1 MPRDKGIPRL
11 QPWGRKSKFRF
22 SEPRNQPVRNT
33 GNMRLLYKITSL
45 YRKARWLMWLGGML
59 PTTLIPLLGYGMHA
73 LNIAKDRQELATDN
87 PELASEETTGSL
99 FDWMTGETV
108 GRIVGIIVILG
119 IIFILLLIVLQIFS
133 FIGTRTSVS
142 GTDRDTATKE
152 ANRRQADLDEM
163 DVEPEDGDVAFQTPS
178 QPKPVRKSKPK
189 PAPPT
194 DGDDDDW
201 FID

>member
-1 MPRDKGIPRL
+1 M
-11 QPWGRKSKFRF
+11 
-22 SEPRNQPVRNT
+22 RNT

-45 YRKARWLMWLGGML
+45 YRKARWLMWLAGML

-73 LNIAKDRQELATDN
+73 LNIAKDKQELATDN

-99 FDWMTGETV
+99 FDWMTSENV
-108 GRIVGIIVILG
+108 GRIIGIITILG
-119 IIFILLLIVLQIFS
+119 IVFILLLIVLQIFS
-133 FIGTRTSVS
+133 FIGSRTSVS

-194 DGDDDDW
+194 DDDEDDW

>member
-1 MPRDKGIPRL
+1 M
-11 QPWGRKSKFRF
+11 
-22 SEPRNQPVRNT
+22 RNT

-45 YRKARWLMWLGGML
+45 YRKARWLMWLAGML

-108 GRIVGIIVILG
+108 GRIIGIITILG
-119 IIFILLLIVLQIFS
+119 IIFILLLIILQIFS
-133 FIGTRTSVS
+133 FIGARTSVS
-142 GTDRDTATKE
+142 GTDHDTATKE
-152 ANRRQADLDEM
+152 ANRRQADLGEM
-163 DVEPEDGDVAFQTPS
+163 DVEPNDGDVAFQTPS
-178 QPKPVRKSKPK
+178 QSKPKRKVKPK
-189 PAPPT
+189 PAT
-194 DGDDDDW
+194 EGNEDDW

>member
-1 MPRDKGIPRL
+1 M
-11 QPWGRKSKFRF
+11 
-22 SEPRNQPVRNT
+22 RNT

-45 YRKARWLMWLGGML
+45 YRKARWLMWLAGMV

-99 FDWMTGETV
+99 FDWITGETV

-133 FIGTRTSVS
+133 FIGARTSVS
-142 GTDRDTATKE
+142 GTDRNTTTKE

-163 DVEPEDGDVAFQTPS
+163 DVEPNDGDVAFQTPS
-178 QPKPVRKSKPK
+178 QSKPKRKGKPKPV
-189 PAPPT
+189 PT
-194 DGDDDDW
+194 TEGDEDDW

>member
-1 MPRDKGIPRL
+1 M
-11 QPWGRKSKFRF
+11 
-22 SEPRNQPVRNT
+22 
-33 GNMRLLYKITSL
+33 
-45 YRKARWLMWLGGML
+45 
-59 PTTLIPLLGYGMHA
+59 
-73 LNIAKDRQELATDN
+73 
-87 PELASEETTGSL
+87 
-99 FDWMTGETV
+99 

-133 FIGTRTSVS
+133 FIGARTSVS
-142 GTDRDTATKE
+142 GTDHDTATKE

-194 DGDDDDW
+194 DDDEDDW

>member
-1 MPRDKGIPRL
+1 M
-11 QPWGRKSKFRF
+11 
-22 SEPRNQPVRNT
+22 RNT

-45 YRKARWLMWLGGML
+45 YRKARWLMWLAGMV

-99 FDWMTGETV
+99 FDWITGETV

-133 FIGTRTSVS
+133 FIGARTSVS
-142 GTDRDTATKE
+142 GTDRNTTTKE
-152 ANRRQADLDEM
+152 ANRRQADLNEM
-163 DVEPEDGDVAFQTPS
+163 DVEPNDGDVAFQTPS
-178 QPKPVRKSKPK
+178 QSKPKRKGKPK
-189 PAPPT
+189 PAPT
-194 DGDDDDW
+194 TEGDEDDW

>member
-1 MPRDKGIPRL
+1 
-11 QPWGRKSKFRF
+11 
-22 SEPRNQPVRNT
+22 
-33 GNMRLLYKITSL
+33 MRLLYKITSL
-45 YRKARWLMWLGGML
+45 YRKARWLMWLAGMV

-99 FDWMTGETV
+99 FDWITGETV

-133 FIGTRTSVS
+133 FIGARTSVS
-142 GTDRDTATKE
+142 GTDRNTTTKE

-163 DVEPEDGDVAFQTPS
+163 DVEPNDGDVAFQTPS
-178 QPKPVRKSKPK
+178 QSKPKRKGKPK
-189 PAPPT
+189 PAPT
-194 DGDDDDW
+194 TEGDEDDW

>member
-1 MPRDKGIPRL
+1 
-11 QPWGRKSKFRF
+11 
-22 SEPRNQPVRNT
+22 
-33 GNMRLLYKITSL
+33 MRLLYKITSL
-45 YRKARWLMWLGGML
+45 YRKARWLMWLTGML

-99 FDWMTGETV
+99 FDWITGETV

-133 FIGTRTSVS
+133 FIGARTSVS
-142 GTDRDTATKE
+142 GTDRNTTTKE

-163 DVEPEDGDVAFQTPS
+163 DVEPNDGDVAFQTPS
-178 QPKPVRKSKPK
+178 QSKPKRKGKPK
-189 PAPPT
+189 PAPAT
-194 DGDDDDW
+194 EGDEDDW

>member
-1 MPRDKGIPRL
+1 M
-11 QPWGRKSKFRF
+11 
-22 SEPRNQPVRNT
+22 RNT

-45 YRKARWLMWLGGML
+45 YRKARWLMWLAGMV

-99 FDWMTGETV
+99 FDWITGETG

-133 FIGTRTSVS
+133 FIGARTSVS
-142 GTDRDTATKE
+142 GTDRNTTTKE
-152 ANRRQADLDEM
+152 ANRRQANLDEM
-163 DVEPEDGDVAFQTPS
+163 DVEPNDGDVAFQTPS
-178 QPKPVRKSKPK
+178 QSKPKRKGKPK
-189 PAPPT
+189 PAPT
-194 DGDDDDW
+194 TEGDEDDW

>member
-1 MPRDKGIPRL
+1 M
-11 QPWGRKSKFRF
+11 
-22 SEPRNQPVRNT
+22 RNT

-45 YRKARWLMWLGGML
+45 YRKARWLMWLAGML

-99 FDWMTGETV
+99 FDWITGETV

-133 FIGTRTSVS
+133 FIGARTSVS
-142 GTDRDTATKE
+142 GTDRNTTTKE

-178 QPKPVRKSKPK
+178 QSKPKRKGKPK
-189 PAPPT
+189 PAPAT
-194 DGDDDDW
+194 EGDEDDW

>member
-1 MPRDKGIPRL
+1 M
-11 QPWGRKSKFRF
+11 
-22 SEPRNQPVRNT
+22 RNT

-45 YRKARWLMWLGGML
+45 YRKARWLMWLAGMV

-99 FDWMTGETV
+99 FDWITGETV
-108 GRIVGIIVILG
+108 GRIVGIIMILG

-133 FIGTRTSVS
+133 FIGARTSVS
-142 GTDRDTATKE
+142 GTDRNTTTKE

-163 DVEPEDGDVAFQTPS
+163 DVEPNDGDVAFQTPS
-178 QPKPVRKSKPK
+178 QSKPKRKGKPK
-189 PAPPT
+189 PAPT
-194 DGDDDDW
+194 TEGDEDDW

>member
-1 MPRDKGIPRL
+1 M
-11 QPWGRKSKFRF
+11 
-22 SEPRNQPVRNT
+22 RNT

-45 YRKARWLMWLGGML
+45 YRKARWLMWLAGMV

-99 FDWMTGETV
+99 FDWITGETV

-133 FIGTRTSVS
+133 FIGARTSVS
-142 GTDRDTATKE
+142 GTDRNTTTKE

-163 DVEPEDGDVAFQTPS
+163 DVEPNDGDVAFQTPS
-178 QPKPVRKSKPK
+178 QSKPKRKGKPK
-189 PAPPT
+189 PAPT
-194 DGDDDDW
+194 TEGDEDDW

>member
-1 MPRDKGIPRL
+1 
-11 QPWGRKSKFRF
+11 
-22 SEPRNQPVRNT
+22 
-33 GNMRLLYKITSL
+33 MRLLYKITSL
-45 YRKARWLMWLGGML
+45 YRKARWLMWLAGMV
-59 PTTLIPLLGYGMHA
+59 PATLIPLLGYGMHA

-99 FDWMTGETV
+99 FDWITGETV

-133 FIGTRTSVS
+133 FIGARTSVS
-142 GTDRDTATKE
+142 GTDRNTTTKE

-163 DVEPEDGDVAFQTPS
+163 DVEPNDGDVAFQTPS
-178 QPKPVRKSKPK
+178 QSKPKRKGKPK
-189 PAPPT
+189 PAPT
-194 DGDDDDW
+194 TEGDEDDW

>member
-1 MPRDKGIPRL
+1 M
-11 QPWGRKSKFRF
+11 
-22 SEPRNQPVRNT
+22 RNT
-33 GNMRLLYKITSL
+33 GNMGLLYKITSL
-45 YRKARWLMWLGGML
+45 YRKARWLMWLAGML

-99 FDWMTGETV
+99 FDWLTGETV

-133 FIGTRTSVS
+133 FIGARTSVS
-142 GTDRDTATKE
+142 GTDRNTTTKE

-163 DVEPEDGDVAFQTPS
+163 DVEPNDGDVAFQTPS
-178 QPKPVRKSKPK
+178 QSKPKRKGKPK
-189 PAPPT
+189 PAPAT
-194 DGDDDDW
+194 EGDEDDW

>member
-1 MPRDKGIPRL
+1 M
-11 QPWGRKSKFRF
+11 
-22 SEPRNQPVRNT
+22 RNT

-45 YRKARWLMWLGGML
+45 YRKARWLMWLAGMV

-99 FDWMTGETV
+99 FDWITGETV

-133 FIGTRTSVS
+133 FIGARTSVS
-142 GTDRDTATKE
+142 GTDRNTTTKE

-163 DVEPEDGDVAFQTPS
+163 DVEPNDGDVAFQTPS
-178 QPKPVRKSKPK
+178 QSKPK
-189 PAPPT
+189 RKGKPKPTPAT
-194 DGDDDDW
+194 EGDEDDW

>member
-1 MPRDKGIPRL
+1 M
-11 QPWGRKSKFRF
+11 
-22 SEPRNQPVRNT
+22 RNT

-45 YRKARWLMWLGGML
+45 YRKARWLMWLAGML

-99 FDWMTGETV
+99 FDWITGETV

-133 FIGTRTSVS
+133 FIGARTSVS
-142 GTDRDTATKE
+142 GTDRNTTTKE

-163 DVEPEDGDVAFQTPS
+163 DVEPNDEDVAFQTPS
-178 QPKPVRKSKPK
+178 QSKPKRKGKPK
-189 PAPPT
+189 PAPAT
-194 DGDDDDW
+194 EGDEDDW

>member
-1 MPRDKGIPRL
+1 M
-11 QPWGRKSKFRF
+11 
-22 SEPRNQPVRNT
+22 RNT

-45 YRKARWLMWLGGML
+45 YRKARWLMWLAGML

-133 FIGTRTSVS
+133 FIGARTSVS
-142 GTDRDTATKE
+142 GTDRNTTTKE

-163 DVEPEDGDVAFQTPS
+163 DVEPNDGDVAFQTPS
-178 QPKPVRKSKPK
+178 QSKPKRKGKPK
-189 PAPPT
+189 PAPAT
-194 DGDDDDW
+194 EGDEDDW

>member
-1 MPRDKGIPRL
+1 M
-11 QPWGRKSKFRF
+11 
-22 SEPRNQPVRNT
+22 RNT

-99 FDWMTGETV
+99 FDWITGETV

-133 FIGTRTSVS
+133 FIGARTSVF
-142 GTDRDTATKE
+142 GTDRNTTTKE

-163 DVEPEDGDVAFQTPS
+163 DVEPNDGDVAFQTPS
-178 QPKPVRKSKPK
+178 QSKPKRKGKPK
-189 PAPPT
+189 PAPAT
-194 DGDDDDW
+194 EGDEDDW

>member
-1 MPRDKGIPRL
+1 M
-11 QPWGRKSKFRF
+11 
-22 SEPRNQPVRNT
+22 RNT

-45 YRKARWLMWLGGML
+45 YRKARWLMWLAGML

-108 GRIVGIIVILG
+108 GRIIGIITILG
-119 IIFILLLIVLQIFS
+119 IIFILLLIILQIFS
-133 FIGTRTSVS
+133 FIGARTSAS
-142 GTDRDTATKE
+142 GTDHDTATKE
-152 ANRRQADLDEM
+152 ANRRQADLGEM
-163 DVEPEDGDVAFQTPS
+163 DVEPNDGDVAFQTPS
-178 QPKPVRKSKPK
+178 QSKPKRKGKPK
-189 PAPPT
+189 PAPAT
-194 DGDDDDW
+194 EGNEDDW

>member
-1 MPRDKGIPRL
+1 M
-11 QPWGRKSKFRF
+11 
-22 SEPRNQPVRNT
+22 RNT

-45 YRKARWLMWLGGML
+45 YRKARWLMWLAGML

-108 GRIVGIIVILG
+108 GRIIGIITILG
-119 IIFILLLIVLQIFS
+119 IIFILLLIILQIFS
-133 FIGTRTSVS
+133 FIGARTSVS
-142 GTDRDTATKE
+142 GTDHDTATKE

-178 QPKPVRKSKPK
+178 QSKPK
-189 PAPPT
+189 RKGKPKSAPAT
-194 DGDDDDW
+194 DGDEDDW